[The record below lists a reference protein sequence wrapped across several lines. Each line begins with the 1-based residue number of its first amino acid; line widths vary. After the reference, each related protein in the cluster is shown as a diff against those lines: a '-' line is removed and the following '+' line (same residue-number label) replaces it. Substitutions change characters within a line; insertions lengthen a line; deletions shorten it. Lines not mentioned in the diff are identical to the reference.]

1 MIGLSELS
9 ITSEPAFAAYYRHRF
24 EWIMMMM
31 MMRMMLVLIVV
42 LWRVL
47 QYTYYLPFDN
57 VALV

>member
-9 ITSEPAFAAYYRHRF
+9 ITSEPALAAYCRHRF
-24 EWIMMMM
+24 EWMRMMR
-31 MMRMMLVLIVV
+31 MRMMLLLIVV

-47 QYTYYLPFDN
+47 QYTFYLPFDN